1 MSESPDARLYRC
13 FGDLARCHERD
24 KDYRIETLRRPR
36 SSVAVIA
43 PHGGAIERRTSEIA
57 RQIAGEDFNLYLFEG
72 IRPKD
77 NYRRLHLTSHCF
89 DESECLALIA
99 QCATVVAIH
108 GCEGSIEKV
117 LLGGLDASL
126 KARIADALR
135 DADVPVETEGHEFP
149 GRDPLNVCNRGRFGK
164 GVQAELT
171 GAIRGSA
178 REAHLIAAMRSVLL
192 RADAAVN

>member
-1 MSESPDARLYRC
+1 MSDSPDARLYRC
-13 FGDLARCHERD
+13 FGDLARFHERD

-36 SSVAVIA
+36 SNVAVIA
-43 PHGGAIERRTSEIA
+43 PHGGGIERRTSEIA
-57 RQIAGEDFNLYLFEG
+57 RQIAGDDFNLYLFEG
-72 IRPKD
+72 IRRKD
-77 NYRRLHLTSHCF
+77 NYRRLHLTSHRF

-108 GCEGSIEKV
+108 GCEGDTEKV

-135 DADVPVETEGHEFP
+135 EAHVQVETEGHEFP
-149 GRDPLNVCNRGRFGK
+149 GRDPLNVCNRGRSGK

-171 GAIRGSA
+171 GAIRGSI
-178 REAHLIAAMRSVLL
+178 READFIVALRSVLL
-192 RADAAVN
+192 RADAAAS